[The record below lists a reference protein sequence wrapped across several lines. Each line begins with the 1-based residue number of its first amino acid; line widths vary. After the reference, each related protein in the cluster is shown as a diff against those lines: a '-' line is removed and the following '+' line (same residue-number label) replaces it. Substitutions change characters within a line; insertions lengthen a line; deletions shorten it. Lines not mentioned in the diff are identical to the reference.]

1 MSRGK
6 SEDGADAALWQ
17 KIISQT
23 SPLDK
28 RHKSRQIARAAKPSA
43 TKKRT
48 AGHSEKPIRA
58 TASRLNQ
65 AAKPNA
71 KPAPALQPEV
81 TIEHKARRRLSRGH
95 LEIEARLDL
104 HGMTAAQA
112 KAILDAIYLS
122 QRWPWADL
130 GAGDY
135 RQRRRWSGD
144 FAPRITAL
152 VRPAAAVAKHCLFR
166 PCRPQPWR
174 RWCVLYEIAQTTRL
188 ML

>member
-28 RHKSRQIARAAKPSA
+28 RHKSRQIARAVKPSA

-71 KPAPALQPEV
+71 KPAPAPQPEV

-112 KAILDAIYLS
+112 KAILTQFIYHSVGRGLTWVLVITGKGVAGQGILRRELPLWCAQPPLS
-122 QRWPWADL
+122 QNIVSL
-130 GAGDY
+130 G
-135 RQRRRWSGD
+135 
-144 FAPRITAL
+144 
-152 VRPAAAVAKHCLFR
+152 PAASSHGGDGAF
-166 PCRPQPWR
+166 
-174 RWCVLYEIAQTTRL
+174 YMRL
-188 ML
+188 RKQRG

>member
-28 RHKSRQIARAAKPSA
+28 RHKSRQIARAAKPRA

-81 TIEHKARRRLSRGH
+81 TIEHKARRRLSRYDGG
-95 LEIEARLDL
+95 ASQRDF
-104 HGMTAAQA
+104 
-112 KAILDAIYLS
+112 DAIYLS

-152 VRPAAAVAKHCLFR
+152 
-166 PCRPQPWR
+166 
-174 RWCVLYEIAQTTRL
+174 
-188 ML
+188 